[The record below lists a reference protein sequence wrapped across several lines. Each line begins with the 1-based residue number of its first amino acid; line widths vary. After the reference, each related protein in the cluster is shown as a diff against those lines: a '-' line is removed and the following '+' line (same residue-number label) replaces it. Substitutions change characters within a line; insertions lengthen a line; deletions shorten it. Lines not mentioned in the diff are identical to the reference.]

1 MDLESWVPNVA
12 ELAMPAEFIVAADA
26 GSPQL
31 GEAAV
36 LAVELKR
43 SQAHPVR
50 RSSQLLVVYPKP
62 GAAPQSR
69 AEVEV

>member
-1 MDLESWVPNVA
+1 VDLESWVPNVA

-50 RSSQLLVVYPKP
+50 RSAAGSLPETWRCATKP
-62 GAAPQSR
+62 SR
-69 AEVEV
+69 S